1 MERKEQNDTDCK
13 IGAIIAGLLMALIV
27 ASCSGCIVPAVLG
40 VKTYQSGDTKV
51 EFITGVDFG
60 FGMNGVDAVHNERG
74 ISRSGGYE
82 STESTNKSRK
92 Y

>member
-1 MERKEQNDTDCK
+1 MERERQNDTDCK
-13 IGAIIAGLLMALIV
+13 IGAIIGGLVMAAIV

-74 ISRSGGYE
+74 ISRSGGYDANE
-82 STESTNKSRK
+82 PISKTRK